1 MRALTTTCIACM
13 VMLSYS
19 VIYKTL
25 KLLTIVITFLLYRD
39 KRSVLVEKRDEYLR
53 KIARADEQIRQWAC
67 EGEENLLLFVLICS
81 LLSVFMVGWL
91 VCQLCIKFNYGGY

>member
-1 MRALTTTCIACM
+1 MKSFTMTCITGI

-19 VIYKTL
+19 IIYKTL
-25 KLLTIVITFLLYRD
+25 KWLTIVITFLLYRD

-91 VCQLCIKFNYGGY
+91 VYQLCTIFNYGGY